1 MALQWFCMYLR
12 ANFDNF
18 NSHGKEIQ
26 AQSNQSFSF
35 QILDVQIEHYNKSA
49 KWIFMR
55 ARQRFVDYQFTY
67 KFHHLR
73 FIMPNRH

>member
-18 NSHGKEIQ
+18 DSHGKEIQ
-26 AQSNQSFSF
+26 AQSDQSFSF

-49 KWIFMR
+49 K
-55 ARQRFVDYQFTY
+55 
-67 KFHHLR
+67 
-73 FIMPNRH
+73 